1 MSERRGRPPL
11 TAPRSSA
18 SFVAPDRARSVRTST
33 TRPRLGSITTR
44 ILAINLLALLLL
56 VGGLLYL
63 DEFRDE
69 LIDAKIQ
76 ALVTEGEIIAGAIG
90 ESAIDGDP
98 LTQELDAVMTRQLVR
113 RLIEPT
119 QERARVF
126 ALDGT
131 LLADSRSL
139 LEAGREVQFEFLP
152 PAQELSFVEKA
163 YEAAA
168 SLWLG
173 ITGGPRLPPYIER
186 VEQNA
191 EDYGEVAIAL
201 TGNLATTQ
209 RARDG
214 EVVLSVALPIQ
225 SFKQVLGAL
234 MLTADTQDIDA
245 SVRGFRLAI
254 LQVSG
259 IALGITILLSLYLAG
274 TIARPVTRLAAAAK
288 RGRGVTGREIE
299 IPDFTARLDEIGD
312 LSGALRD
319 MTSTLYK
326 RLDAIEAFAADVAHE
341 IKNPLTSLRS
351 AVEALDKARDESQRN
366 QLLAIIRDDVGR
378 IDRLLSDIADASR
391 LDAELSRSKMTPV
404 NIKRLLETIV
414 EVHQATGKRSDIIL
428 RFEMSGD
435 GPFFVL
441 GIEDRLGQV
450 MRNVID
456 NARSF
461 SPAQG
466 TIALSLM
473 RVGDGIRIMCD
484 DEGPGF
490 PEDHMDRVFERF
502 YTQRPN
508 GEAFGKHSGLGLS
521 ISRQIVDAHKGSIT
535 ASNRKDAKGQIVG
548 ARVTIDL
555 PADHGVVDST

>member
-201 TGNLATTQ
+201 TGNLATAQ

-466 TIALSLM
+466 TIAFSLM
-473 RVGDGIRIMCD
+473 RIGDGIRIMCD

>member
-126 ALDGT
+126 ALDGS

>member
-18 SFVAPDRARSVRTST
+18 SFVAPDRARPGRTSIA
-33 TRPRLGSITTR
+33 RPRLGSITTR

-69 LIDAKIQ
+69 LVDAKIQ

-152 PAQELSFVEKA
+152 PTQELSFVEKA

-173 ITGGPRLPPYIER
+173 ITGGPRLPPYVER
-186 VEQNA
+186 VEQSA
-191 EDYGEVAIAL
+191 EDYGEVAVAL
-201 TGNLATTQ
+201 TGNLATAQ

-214 EVVLSVALPIQ
+214 DVVLSVALPIQ

-259 IALGITILLSLYLAG
+259 IALGITILLSLYLAS

-391 LDAELSRSKMTPV
+391 LDAELSRSKMAPV

-414 EVHQATGKRSDIIL
+414 EVHQATGKRSDIVL

-555 PADHGVVDST
+555 PAHYGAVDST